1 MSKPKIVVLHM
12 RELIYT
18 AIFIF
23 LILVLL
29 ILLFLMFRPHDAS
42 NTPDT
47 ETKTT
52 FSSSADADSVGYQPG
67 VYTASLIL
75 NNHYADIEVTLN
87 TDQIDSIRLV
97 NLGDSVTTADNC
109 TMNPKIDP
117 CSLNIAQPIS
127 KKGIKSL

>member
-47 ETKTT
+47 ETKQR
-52 FSSSADADSVGYQPG
+52 FLLPLMQIPS
-67 VYTASLIL
+67 
-75 NNHYADIEVTLN
+75 DISPE
-87 TDQIDSIRLV
+87 SIRL
-97 NLGDSVTTADNC
+97 
-109 TMNPKIDP
+109 P
-117 CSLNIAQPIS
+117 
-127 KKGIKSL
+127 

>member
-67 VYTASLIL
+67 EQICQKQSLDGITCSRENKYTSELLFQAIKNSL
-75 NNHYADIEVTLN
+75 A
-87 TDQIDSIRLV
+87 
-97 NLGDSVTTADNC
+97 
-109 TMNPKIDP
+109 K
-117 CSLNIAQPIS
+117 AQR
-127 KKGIKSL
+127 

>member
-47 ETKTT
+47 AIFISMLCRDWDLLLYRRSSNNVGESATATT
-52 FSSSADADSVGYQPG
+52 VVA
-67 VYTASLIL
+67 T
-75 NNHYADIEVTLN
+75 
-87 TDQIDSIRLV
+87 
-97 NLGDSVTTADNC
+97 
-109 TMNPKIDP
+109 
-117 CSLNIAQPIS
+117 S
-127 KKGIKSL
+127 KQRAVI